1 MMRRRALK
9 SGAGKTSIGS
19 RRLKAIPRYLG
30 CGIVRDYPSLAKG
43 IWLALVLIL
52 LTTRFTNASATP
64 LAYDDGGAELFW
76 SDYYPNGIAV
86 KFSPPSS
93 RWRITAILVYG
104 FMIDRGEKSFV
115 VEVRDKDLNVIFGT
129 SLPASEYFKNATL
142 SWAEILSPNAI
153 VKSDF
158 YVCIYPMLK
167 FSGTQLWIGID
178 NDTAPNR
185 CFLINCYKQEMR
197 DWKGGQAMIRVEGE
211 EIIDFIEIIPYSISM
226 DEDALE
232 LSFKIVVL
240 SDDVKIRAT
249 LQAGSL
255 IEDYEVTRKEGL
267 YKVRIEWLKLLGL
280 KSPVK
285 LLLSAKTL
293 NSTATLTI
301 GLNETLFSKYLGLE
315 EENEYLRAMVNSSNA
330 ELRALRDKLGKE
342 ENVAA
347 LLGISLKEYQKII
360 SEKTKENE
368 RLTGELGIIRL
379 LAISLAISTVS
390 LFIMLLRRGIRLG
403 KLGGDKNV

>member
-1 MMRRRALK
+1 
-9 SGAGKTSIGS
+9 
-19 RRLKAIPRYLG
+19 
-30 CGIVRDYPSLAKG
+30 
-43 IWLALVLIL
+43 
-52 LTTRFTNASATP
+52 
-64 LAYDDGGAELFW
+64 
-76 SDYYPNGIAV
+76 
-86 KFSPPSS
+86 
-93 RWRITAILVYG
+93 
-104 FMIDRGEKSFV
+104 
-115 VEVRDKDLNVIFGT
+115 
-129 SLPASEYFKNATL
+129 
-142 SWAEILSPNAI
+142 
-153 VKSDF
+153 
-158 YVCIYPMLK
+158 
-167 FSGTQLWIGID
+167 
-178 NDTAPNR
+178 
-185 CFLINCYKQEMR
+185 
-197 DWKGGQAMIRVEGE
+197 
-211 EIIDFIEIIPYSISM
+211 
-226 DEDALE
+226 
-232 LSFKIVVL
+232 
-240 SDDVKIRAT
+240 
-249 LQAGSL
+249 
-255 IEDYEVTRKEGL
+255 
-267 YKVRIEWLKLLGL
+267 LGL